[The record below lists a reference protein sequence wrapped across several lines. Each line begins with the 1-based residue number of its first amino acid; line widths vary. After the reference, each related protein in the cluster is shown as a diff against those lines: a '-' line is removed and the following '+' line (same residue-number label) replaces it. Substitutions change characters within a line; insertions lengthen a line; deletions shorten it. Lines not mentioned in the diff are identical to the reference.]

1 MTRVA
6 LVGSAGGSGLG
17 AALAERLGVAHL
29 HRPAQII
36 ANEFVLD
43 GSPDDLVAAR
53 ALDELLRRRGA
64 DLDAVIWIHDATTEQ
79 QLTELLEHYRGRIV
93 ELDSVAPGDEL
104 LDAAL
109 YGLGEALLAS

>member
-6 LVGSAGGSGLG
+6 LVGSAGSSGLG

-43 GSPDDLVAAR
+43 GSPDDLASAR

-64 DLDAVIWIHDATTEQ
+64 ELDAVIWIHDAMPQ
-79 QLTELLEHYRGRIV
+79 PQLTELLEHYRGRIV
-93 ELDSVAPGDEL
+93 ELDAVAPAEEL
-104 LDAAL
+104 LEAAL